1 MGVGD
6 WLSTLSEEGLQKTER
21 DRERKEMEL
30 YLEEE
35 KLEMV
40 QIYEEKGLSRVD
52 AEEIVELLM
61 ENPDGFLGVMCVY
74 ELGMLEEPEGGSAAL
89 KNGLVTFISFIICSA
104 VPMLAYIFCFAYD
117 TEADL
122 NYLFWISI
130 ALFALT
136 LFTLGSVKGVVT
148 NQRWWLS
155 GLITIVQGSITTV
168 AAYFISFA
176 FEQIK

>member
-6 WLSTLSEEGLQKTER
+6 WLSTLSEEGLQQSER
-21 DRERKEMEL
+21 ERERKEMEL
-30 YLEEE
+30 YLDEE

-40 QIYEEKGLSRVD
+40 HIYQEKGLSREK

-61 ENPDGFLGVMCVY
+61 ENPDGFLDVMCVY
-74 ELGMLEEPEGGSAAL
+74 ELGMLGEPEGGSAAL
-89 KNGLVTFISFIICSA
+89 KNGAVTFVSFIICSA
-104 VPMLAYIFCFAYD
+104 IPMLAYIFCFAYD
-117 TEADL
+117 TNADL

-130 ALFALT
+130 ALFAIT
-136 LFTLGSVKGVVT
+136 LFALGSIKGVIT

-155 GLITIVQGSITTV
+155 GLITIVQGTITTV

-176 FEQIK
+176 FEQI